1 MPYGLRTVSTIYQ
14 TTYSKMTRGL
24 RGCTVYINVVVQ
36 ATIHSS
42 YDHHLKELA
51 ATFVSLEANSVYVKL
66 PKCLWGTK
74 RLPVLGHMI
83 RANEGTFADPQK
95 CEAIMD
101 MAGVLKSLL
110 GAAGYLT
117 KYVPDYATLVEPLR
131 EMDCN
136 GRSAQYD
143 ISHEWT
149 VRRVGAFEGLK
160 AALCSSPVLAPP
172 DFEKQ

>member
-1 MPYGLRTVSTIYQ
+1 MPYGLRTASSIYQ
-14 TTYSKMTRGL
+14 TTYSRMTRGL
-24 RGCTVYINVVVQ
+24 RGCIVYIDDAMQ
-36 ATIHSS
+36 TTTHSS

-51 ATFVSLEANSVYVKL
+51 AAFVRLEANNMYVKL

-74 RLPVLGHMI
+74 VLPVLGHMI

-101 MAGVLKSLL
+101 MAQPSTVGVLKTLL
-110 GAAGYLT
+110 GAAGYLS
-117 KYVPDYATLVEPLR
+117 KYMPDYATLVEPLR

-143 ISHEWT
+143 I
-149 VRRVGAFEGLK
+149 
-160 AALCSSPVLAPP
+160 
-172 DFEKQ
+172 